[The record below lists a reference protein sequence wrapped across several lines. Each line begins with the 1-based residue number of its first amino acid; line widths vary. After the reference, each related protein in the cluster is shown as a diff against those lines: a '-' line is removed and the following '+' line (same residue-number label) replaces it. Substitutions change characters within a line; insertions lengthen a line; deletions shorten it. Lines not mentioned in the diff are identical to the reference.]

1 MAADIEREQADKRVR
16 DAQAALLAAMKDVA
30 DIVIL
35 HDNLQDGGKLI
46 IRQGKLREAMT
57 NFEAAINARAAL
69 RR

>member
-46 IRQGKLREAMT
+46 IRQGELREAMT
-57 NFEAAINARAAL
+57 NFEGAINARAAL